1 MNAFFN
7 RVNEVV
13 ATNFILERQM
23 RLVAEKAIN
32 SLDDLFAC
40 DPKALVQGF
49 CIESRSYNLTYGG
62 SKGRFNLTIEINGL
76 GEIRYFIKKGCCT
89 HKCTCKK
96 RLRECSKQGAITAL
110 SNFYKGA
117 S

>member
-1 MNAFFN
+1 MNAFLTK
-7 RVNEVV
+7 VGEVV
-13 ATNFILERQM
+13 MGDFILNRQLM
-23 RLVAEKAIN
+23 LIAEKAIN
-32 SLDDLFAC
+32 SLDDLFLC

-76 GEIRYFIKKGCCT
+76 GEIRYFIKTGCCT

-110 SNFYKGA
+110 SNFYKGE
-117 S
+117 